1 MVGKNDPHGTAVA
14 FHFAVTTG
22 ATTRLSIRPPL
33 CGIIRKHFAA
43 YALFEPFQDLIPD
56 PDPRLMHVVLFEDH
70 LVARL
75 YPMTLGR
82 AAFAITCGCYRLFD
96 LVSQLELPIRCLV
109 RPHLKAVVW
118 EDFKGVASVCETLAG
133 TIDGG
138 DSKLLLVNARLVPS
152 PAALAMLRGL
162 VKDSREA
169 LVMCGSGVTAAV
181 VSAERFA
188 ARDSIS
194 PQRVGEFLSGLP
206 LPRQE
211 GGEQLIDYPHDV
223 VRHHQRIFVEA
234 LAHLVQCGQYRQQA
248 DGVFIRPGAT
258 LADHV
263 VIDTSGGPV
272 VLDDDASVGPFCY
285 LRGPVRLGQKCRV
298 IEHAAIK
305 DFVNLGHTTKI
316 GGEVEAAIVEP
327 YTNKQHHGF
336 LGHSYLGSWINLGAG
351 TCNSDL
357 KNTYG
362 TVKMEYGREKVDT
375 GMQFVG
381 AVIGDYAKTAI
392 NTGIFTGKTIG
403 VCSMV
408 YGFVTTNV
416 SSFTNYA
423 RLFGQVTESPVE
435 VMVASQ
441 ARMFARRKVTQR
453 PCDIELIH
461 AMYDLTRH
469 ERQLAGEP
477 LSL

>member
-1 MVGKNDPHGTAVA
+1 M
-14 FHFAVTTG
+14 
-22 ATTRLSIRPPL
+22 
-33 CGIIRKHFAA
+33 
-43 YALFEPFQDLIPD
+43 
-56 PDPRLMHVVLFEDH
+56 LMQIVLFEDH

-75 YPMTLGR
+75 YPITVGR
-82 AAFAITCGCYRLFD
+82 PAFAVTCGCFRLFD
-96 LVSQLELPIRCLV
+96 LVTQMGLPIRCLV

-118 EDFKGVASVCETLAG
+118 EDFAGVLGVCETLAG
-133 TIDGG
+133 AADGS
-138 DSKLLLVNARLVPS
+138 DSPLLLINARLTPS
-152 PAALAMLRGL
+152 PAALLMMRELVERGQ
-162 VKDSREA
+162 EA
-169 LVMCGSGVTAAV
+169 VIRSGSSVAAAV
-181 VSAERFA
+181 IRADRIPV
-188 ARDSIS
+188 RDGIT
-194 PQRVGEFLSGLP
+194 PLRVNEFLSGLP
-206 LPRQE
+206 LDRRESSEP
-211 GGEQLIDYPHDV
+211 LIDYPHDV
-223 VRHHQRIFVEA
+223 IRQHQRIFGDA
-234 LAHLVQCGQYRQQA
+234 LAHLLSSGGYRQTS
-248 DGVFIRPGAT
+248 DGVFLRPGAT
-258 LADHV
+258 LGDHC
-263 VIDTSGGPV
+263 VIDTSAGPV
-272 VLDDDASVGPFCY
+272 VIDDDASVGPFCY
-285 LRGPVRLGQKCRV
+285 LRGPVRLAAKCRV

-305 DFVNLGHTTKI
+305 DNVNLGHTTKI
-316 GGEVEAAIVEP
+316 GGEVEASIVEP

-362 TVKMEYGREKVDT
+362 TVKMEYGGEKVDT

-381 AVIGDYAKTAI
+381 AMVGDYAKTAI

-441 ARMFARRKVTQR
+441 ARMFSRRKVAQR
-453 PCDIELIH
+453 PCDVELLH
-461 AMYDLTRH
+461 AMYELTRH

-477 LSL
+477 LAL